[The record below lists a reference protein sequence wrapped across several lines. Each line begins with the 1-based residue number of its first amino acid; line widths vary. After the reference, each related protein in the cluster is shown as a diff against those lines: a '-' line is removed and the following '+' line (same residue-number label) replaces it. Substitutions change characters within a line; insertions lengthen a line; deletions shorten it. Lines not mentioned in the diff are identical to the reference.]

1 MAANVINQISA
12 ANTFQQWLIATTSLI
27 GTTNLLT
34 NGNGES
40 FFANTNLI
48 VGGTGANVSLNVET
62 SATINDLVGNT
73 ANVIDVQ
80 IRDLDVTGNIAA
92 LSVTN
97 SAYIGQNLTVYG
109 DTTLSGDIAVTGD
122 LTVSG
127 NLTLDALGFDDLSV
141 AGSGSFGNTLSV
153 TGVTTL
159 SNLTVTGNVAT
170 LNVTNDAVFGNDVR
184 IDGDLTVSGN
194 ITLDEIG
201 FDDLIVS
208 GSANIANNLTVTG
221 TANTTGNATFRNA
234 EVTGTLTANVFVGNA
249 NTGIYS
255 AIQSAAD
262 QSIAFSIAL
271 G

>member
-34 NGNGES
+34 NGNGDS

-62 SATINDLVGNT
+62 GATINDLHVNT
-73 ANVIDVQ
+73 ANI
-80 IRDLDVTGNIAA
+80 INATIYSLDVTGNIVA
-92 LSVTN
+92 LKVTN
-97 SAYIGQNLTVYG
+97 DAYVGQNLKVYG
-109 DTTLSGDIAVTGD
+109 STTIDGD

-201 FDDLIVS
+201 FDDLTVS